1 MTAPFSYKNDE
12 FPMVST
18 MGGDDIT
25 LLQQFFNNP
34 ACVLSLTI

>member
-25 LLQQFFNNP
+25 LLQQF
-34 ACVLSLTI
+34 LTILPVFYL